1 LPHKPSGEVRERIF
15 RCTHGNLQGFNDFML
30 RLKTTFDAGI
40 KINMDLSRGNESF
53 ADTV

>member
-15 RCTHGNLQGFNDFML
+15 RCTHGNLQSFNDFML

-40 KINMDLSRGNESF
+40 IVEENLFYDFLQ
-53 ADTV
+53 